1 MKNNLVLLFL
11 LLSFIFCKE
20 NNLRQDTQSNNLD
33 EEVTLKTDEGIIA
46 ACRIAC
52 GWKLNEECFI
62 RCLQAMKGTGSGG
75 DKAEKKEEVEV
86 QTVE

>member
-11 LLSFIFCKE
+11 LLSFIFCQE
-20 NNLRQDTQSNNLD
+20 NNLRKDTQLNNLD
-33 EEVTLKTDEGIIA
+33 EEVTLKSDEGIIA

-52 GWKLNEECFI
+52 GWKLNQECFI

-75 DKAEKKEEVEV
+75 DTIKTENEVEA
-86 QTVE
+86 QMVE